1 MDHWRLH
8 TDFREFTCI
17 TCGQQ
22 FKWKLSL
29 GQSIRNPLGYGR
41 RGPWLNTDFREFT
54 CITCGQQFK
63 WKLFLGQSIRNPL
76 GYGRRGPWL
85 NTDFREFTCT
95 ASPAASSSSGSSL

>member
-29 GQSIRNPLGYGR
+29 G
-41 RGPWLNTDFREFT
+41 
-54 CITCGQQFK
+54 
-63 WKLFLGQSIRNPL
+63 
-76 GYGRRGPWL
+76 
-85 NTDFREFTCT
+85 
-95 ASPAASSSSGSSL
+95 